1 MLILNLHILT
11 CQRIVLLMEFIGY
24 NRTSVPDRLH
34 FQIFIFSFDFMFHTS
49 LHCFGVTIP
58 WLLPQWECFLASC
71 QKLYKVMTTVYMDR
85 VVLCLCYDLHFFYL
99 IHSEFIY
106 CITGVE
112 PLWDEVVGHFLEVMM
127 FNISLVTYDCSTIYI
142 LLDITGI
149 FCSLQIILISIYEI
163 WDLMHW
169 INQYVLF

>member
-1 MLILNLHILT
+1 MTIDSVIMFPAF
-11 CQRIVLLMEFIGY
+11 LLEVC
-24 NRTSVPDRLH
+24 R
-34 FQIFIFSFDFMFHTS
+34 
-49 LHCFGVTIP
+49 
-58 WLLPQWECFLASC
+58 
-71 QKLYKVMTTVYMDR
+71 VMTTVYMDR
-85 VVLCLCYDLHFFYL
+85 VVLFLTFCYL

-106 CITGVE
+106 RITGVE

-127 FNISLVTYDCSTIYI
+127 LNIYLITYDCSTIYI